1 MNQLLF
7 QRETGALSHGILAR
21 AVTNR
26 ALHELEL
33 WPWIRFNGGER
44 TPVVR
49 GVGSS
54 RQQAVDELFIH
65 EDLEDDSDNGHTREK
80 DTVWACQAGVNTVD
94 IEPNEHRLMITG
106 GADAT
111 IKGWRLDEIT
121 PSRKT
126 QIIKS
131 PVEVEKG
138 PSAHKFGITHLT
150 FHPLDTNT
158 FFTSSFDHSLKIYD
172 TEVFGPYGSVEL
184 DSIIYS
190 FAVSSTGGGN
200 LVACC
205 TQHPMV
211 RLVDL
216 NSGSSTH
223 SLIGHH
229 GAVISSAWSP
239 RKEHILATG
248 GTDGTVRIWDV
259 RQASRTLRMLDLED
273 SVGVLGHDGLGTG
286 YHPRHSAKAH
296 RATVNGI
303 TWTDDGNHI
312 VTAGHDNA
320 MRVWDAYSGANT
332 LAHFGPTIVNQKL
345 SYKKILTSMVEHTK
359 PGYQL
364 LVLPNEAH
372 IIVAELLEGRILRR
386 LKLPGPSEAVLRNK
400 PGAQRRVAK
409 RVTSLAW
416 RGPGEGF
423 VSTDTGG
430 FVRVWGSGMLE
441 DQGDELD
448 EKPTED
454 ADARKRKRNVLDEV
468 YKDLIGKKVTFG

>member
-7 QRETGALSHGILAR
+7 QRETGALNHGTLFR
-21 AVTNR
+21 AVTHR

-33 WPWIRFNGGER
+33 WPWVRFDGGEEA
-44 TPVVR
+44 PVLQA
-49 GVGSS
+49 GGSS
-54 RQQAVDELFIH
+54 RQQAVDELFID
-65 EDLEDDSDNGHTREK
+65 EDLKDSSENGHTKEG
-80 DTVWACQAGVNTVD
+80 TIWACQAGVNTVD

-121 PSRKT
+121 SSRKT

-138 PSAHKFGITHLT
+138 PSTHKFGITHLT

-172 TEVFGPYGSVEL
+172 TETFEPYGSVEL

-190 FAVSSTGGGN
+190 FAVSPTGEGN

-239 RKEHILATG
+239 RKAHILATG

-259 RQASRTLRMLDLED
+259 RQASRTLQMLDLED
-273 SVGVLGHDGLGTG
+273 GVGILHDGLGTG
-286 YHPRHSAKAH
+286 SHPRQSAKAH

-320 MRVWDAYSGANT
+320 VRVWNACSGANT

-372 IIVAELLEGRILRR
+372 IVVAELFEGKILRR

-400 PGAQRRVAK
+400 PGAQRRVVK

-430 FVRVWGSGMLE
+430 FARVWGSGMLE
-441 DQGDELD
+441 DQVDEMD
-448 EKPTED
+448 EKPAED
-454 ADARKRKRNVLDEV
+454 ANTRKRKRNVLDEV
-468 YKDLIGKKVTFG
+468 YKDLMGKKVTFG